1 MNDKGWIKKHRSVFD
16 WGWFSD
22 DAVYRFFDCCIMDA
36 NLEDREFL
44 GNIIKRGSFATSYDS
59 MAERYK
65 MSKNKIRR
73 CIRCLTATG
82 ELQVKSTSKYTVITI
97 MNFEKYQGE
106 HIHDGYGAY
115 PPQIRSIST
124 TDTQLGL
131 HLVHNQ
137 RSKEY
142 NNSLAKEREF
152 VSPSLDEIEEYARER
167 HAEDIAIDFYE
178 HYESNGWMVGNN
190 RMRNWK
196 ASFNAWVRRKQKESS
211 YDDDVQMNIQ

>member
-1 MNDKGWIKKHRSVFD
+1 MNDIGFIKVHRKIIEWEWVTDPYIFRL
-16 WGWFSD
+16 FIILC
-22 DAVYRFFDCCIMDA
+22 AMA
-36 NLEDREFL
+36 NYKDGQFL
-44 GNIIKRGSFATSYDS
+44 GMVVKRGQLVTSALKLADLLGSDRKSVMRCLKTLEQSGEIKIEKYPKFNIIT
-59 MAERYK
+59 
-65 MSKNKIRR
+65 I
-73 CIRCLTATG
+73 C
-82 ELQVKSTSKYTVITI
+82 KY
-97 MNFEKYQGE
+97 EEYQN
-106 HIHDGYGAY
+106 GAVSC
-115 PPQIRSIST
+115 PSSSPFNGHQHGH
-124 TDTQLGL
+124 QHG
-131 HLVHNQ
+131 HNQ